1 MSINNIPFTQRE
13 NPAAGPAPA
22 GPAPGPGPAAGPAG
36 PAPGPAAARPSAP
49 PDEEDEVDEDLDEE
63 RPQDEEERPS
73 GPATKK
79 ELRQIE
85 RQARVENRLH
95 RRESRSDTRAAL
107 HGMPRDTIDTIAE
120 IQETA
125 REQARANRHQARLQ
139 AENAVAQMEQQR
151 QLAQTNADV
160 MAQMQAAT
168 LSFVASQAQLMEA
181 QQRTVALVLAG
192 VQYASD
198 NILRPAP
205 PPGKTTAEVVGET
218 LVGVVQSVQHVVV
231 EAIGAQARA
240 RLPAAPQA
248 SAGQAAGQA
257 AAGQAAAGQGAGGA
271 QAGAEEKGGA
281 VGEQAAAAGSTDG
294 AQGEEPRIPLPF
306 DLPFDLAV
314 IYNHLPPHLR
324 MPVSDMQEALER
336 YAAAKARGEL

>member
-1 MSINNIPFTQRE
+1 MET
-13 NPAAGPAPA
+13 
-22 GPAPGPGPAAGPAG
+22 
-36 PAPGPAAARPSAP
+36 
-49 PDEEDEVDEDLDEE
+49 D
-63 RPQDEEERPS
+63 ERPS

-79 ELRQIE
+79 ELRAIE

-231 EAIGAQARA
+231 EAIGAQRA

-248 SAGQAAGQA
+248 SAGQAGHA
-257 AAGQAAAGQGAGGA
+257 AEQAAAGQGAGAA
-271 QAGAEEKGGA
+271 QAGAEEKGGPA
-281 VGEQAAAAGSTDG
+281 GEQAAAAQSTDR

>member
-1 MSINNIPFTQRE
+1 MET
-13 NPAAGPAPA
+13 
-22 GPAPGPGPAAGPAG
+22 
-36 PAPGPAAARPSAP
+36 
-49 PDEEDEVDEDLDEE
+49 D
-63 RPQDEEERPS
+63 ERPS

-79 ELRQIE
+79 ELRAIE

-231 EAIGAQARA
+231 EAIGARA
-240 RLPAAPQA
+240 RLPAAPQGQ
-248 SAGQAAGQA
+248 AGQAGHA
-257 AAGQAAAGQGAGGA
+257 AEQAAAGQGAGAA
-271 QAGAEEKGGA
+271 QAGAEEKGGPA
-281 VGEQAAAAGSTDG
+281 GEQAAAAQSTDR

>member
-1 MSINNIPFTQRE
+1 MET
-13 NPAAGPAPA
+13 
-22 GPAPGPGPAAGPAG
+22 
-36 PAPGPAAARPSAP
+36 
-49 PDEEDEVDEDLDEE
+49 D
-63 RPQDEEERPS
+63 ERPS

-79 ELRQIE
+79 ELRAIE

-248 SAGQAAGQA
+248 SAGQAGQAGQ

-271 QAGAEEKGGA
+271 QAGAEEKGGPA
-281 VGEQAAAAGSTDG
+281 GEQAAAAGSTDG

>member
-1 MSINNIPFTQRE
+1 MET
-13 NPAAGPAPA
+13 
-22 GPAPGPGPAAGPAG
+22 
-36 PAPGPAAARPSAP
+36 
-49 PDEEDEVDEDLDEE
+49 D
-63 RPQDEEERPS
+63 ERPS

-79 ELRQIE
+79 ELRAIE